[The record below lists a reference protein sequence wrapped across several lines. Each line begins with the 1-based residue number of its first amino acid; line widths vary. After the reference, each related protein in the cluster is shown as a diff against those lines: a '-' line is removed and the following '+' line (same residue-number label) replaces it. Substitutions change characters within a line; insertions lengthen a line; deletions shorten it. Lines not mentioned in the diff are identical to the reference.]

1 MRGKPKPSKPLQVHI
16 YTYILVRSHTH
27 THTQKDYII
36 YPCFLLVNVSRLPKE
51 QYSLFLPNILPVR
64 IFGRYFR

>member
-27 THTQKDYII
+27 KKKDYII